1 MKNLTCLIFC
11 LVVTLAFS
19 QQVPDTLYTPIIK
32 NKYSGTIY
40 VDHAHNNFHRID
52 NRFLPFARVLKQAG
66 FKVKANAEKFTKANL
81 KGIKTLVISN
91 ALAENS
97 RPPFVVPTKS
107 AFTNKEIKTIKNWVE
122 KGGSLFLIADHM
134 PFAGAS
140 EKLGKAFGFTFYDS
154 FLLDENRRGIFDFT
168 KKEKTLGIHEIT
180 EDKVEGKIEKI
191 KTFTGQA
198 FKIPNKAT
206 SILKTNEKLLVYLPD
221 TMWRFSEKTKRFP
234 AKNLSQGAVMKFKR
248 GKIAVFGEAAM
259 FTAQLA
265 GPNQFKAGMNS
276 EEAKE
281 NYKLLLN
288 IVNWLTRKEK

>member
-1 MKNLTCLIFC
+1 MKLFTTLLFSLFIH
-11 LVVTLAFS
+11 LVFS
-19 QQVPDTLYTPIIK
+19 QQVPDTLYTPKIK
-32 NKYSGTIY
+32 EKYTGTIY

-52 NRFLPFARVLKQAG
+52 NRFSPFAKVLKQAG
-66 FKVKANAEKFTKANL
+66 YKVKSNAKKFTQANL
-81 KGIKTLVISN
+81 KGITALVISN

-107 AFTNKEIKTIKNWVE
+107 AFTDKEIKAIKEWVK

-140 EKLGKAFGFTFYDS
+140 EKLGKVFGFTFYDS

-168 KKEKTLGIHEIT
+168 KKEKTLGVHEIT
-180 EDKVEGKIEKI
+180 ENVEEGKIEKI

-206 SILKTNEKLLVYLPD
+206 SILKTNEKLVVYLPD
-221 TMWRFSEKTKRFP
+221 TMWRFSEKTKRFS
-234 AKNLSQGAVMKFKR
+234 AKNLSQGAVMKFKK

-265 GPNQFKAGMNS
+265 GRDRFKVGMNS

-288 IVNWLTRKEK
+288 IVNWLMK